1 MQKVRIPISV
11 DPIKSAQK
19 RLTYDGLVPSSNLQR
34 LGEAVINT
42 PQDIEVSLRFDV
54 DEQRISFFAG
64 HAEVAVEVL
73 CQRCNKP
80 MHIQLASDFQYAPIT
95 KRQREDEMPEAYEAV
110 ELNELGE
117 VMLHDVVEDEL
128 LLTLPI
134 VTMHEPE
141 DCEVDR
147 DTMSYGELPPEAEE
161 KANPFAV
168 LQGLKRK

>member
-19 RLTYDGLVPSSNLQR
+19 RLTYDGLVPSGKMLR
-34 LGEAVINT
+34 LGEAVVNT
-42 PQDIEVSLRFDV
+42 PQDIEVSLRFGV

-64 HAEVAVEVL
+64 HAEATVEVL

-80 MHIQLASDFQYAPIT
+80 MQLQLVSDFQYAPLT
-95 KRQREDEMPEAYEAV
+95 KRQKEDELPEAYEGI

-117 VMLHDVVEDEL
+117 VMLHNVVEDEL
-128 LLTLPI
+128 LLALPI
-134 VTMHEPE
+134 VTMHAPQE
-141 DCEVDR
+141 CEVDR
-147 DTMSYGELPPEAEE
+147 DTMTYGELPPEAEE